1 MKVKIIKKSIKE
13 GDNYCIKSLFC
24 SVDNKED
31 ANKLAMAAIESGATK
46 EQVGSLIKAGTYEE
60 KVTYAFGLNCSN
72 FTFDRVERFGI
83 LDADII
89 FIKTEKN
96 GNTYFNAKI
105 QIIDK
110 KEQIHAY
117 EAPASREDEADGWAT
132 TAPSIK
138 EAQQMGDGN
147 HGEPN
152 PITVTVDGIPI
163 FNPNSLNP
171 NEVNDLPF

>member
-110 KEQIHAY
+110 KEQIHGY
-117 EAPASREDEADGWAT
+117 EAPAPREDEADGWAT
-132 TAPSIK
+132 PAPEIK
-138 EAQQMGDGN
+138 QPQPYGDGSK
-147 HGEPN
+147 GEPN
-152 PITVTVDGIPI
+152 PIDTVVFPVFDPS
-163 FNPNSLNP
+163 NPN
-171 NEVNDLPF
+171 DTGLPF